1 MKAKELRELTPEEI
15 KKKEKD
21 LKEELFNLRFQHSTG
36 QLENTARMKMI
47 KKDVAKTETVL
58 REKELKR

>member
-1 MKAKELRELTPEEI
+1 
-15 KKKEKD
+15 
-21 LKEELFNLRFQHSTG
+21 
-36 QLENTARMKMI
+36 LENTARMKMI